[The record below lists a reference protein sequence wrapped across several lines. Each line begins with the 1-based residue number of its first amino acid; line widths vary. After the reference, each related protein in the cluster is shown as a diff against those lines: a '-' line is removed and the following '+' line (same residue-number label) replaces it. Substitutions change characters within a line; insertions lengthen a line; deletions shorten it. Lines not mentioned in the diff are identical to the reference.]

1 MNDWDGLPTPRR
13 YWSIAAI
20 WLALTMAV
28 LDASIANVALP
39 AIARDLHAAP
49 AESIWVINAYQ
60 LAIVVSLLPLAALGE
75 IVSYRRVFQ
84 GGLVLFVLASGGCA
98 LAHTLPQLA
107 LARVVQGLGA
117 AGVMSVNGALVRHT
131 YPHRQLG
138 RGIGLNALVISVAAV
153 LGPSIASAIL
163 AVGPWQWLFAVNLP
177 VGAAALLVGWFA
189 LPDSARTGRGLD
201 WISAALNVVAFGLII
216 VGVDVLTRGSGSWI
230 GGLELAV
237 GVVAATL
244 MVRRSFSQARPMVP
258 IDLLRNRLFSLSLLT
273 SVASF
278 TAQMLAFVALPFFFQ
293 DVLHRS
299 QVETGILITPW
310 PLAVGVAAPLSGY
323 LADRYSAAVLGSI
336 GLILFAIG
344 LALVALLPAHAGML
358 DVMWRMAVC
367 GLGFGIFQAPNNRT
381 LLAAAPLDRSGAAG
395 GMLATAR
402 LTGQTIGAT
411 LTAIVFRAAP
421 VTGPVLSLGLAAV
434 FAAGGAVVSA
444 SRLLDRS
451 PRKPGDA
458 PR

>member
-1 MNDWDGLPTPRR
+1 MDDWDGLPTPRR
-13 YWSIAAI
+13 YWSIAAT

-75 IVSYRRVFQ
+75 IVSYRRVLQ
-84 GGLVLFVLASGGCA
+84 GGLLLFVLASAGCA

-107 LARVVQGLGA
+107 FARVIQGLGA
-117 AGVMSVNGALVRHT
+117 AGVMSVNGAIVRHT

-138 RGIGLNALVISVAAV
+138 RGVGMNALVISVAAV

-177 VGAAALLVGWFA
+177 VGAAALLVGWFS
-189 LPDSARTGRGLD
+189 LPDSARTGKRLD
-201 WISAALNVVAFGLII
+201 WISAALNVAAFGLII
-216 VGVDVLTRGSGSWI
+216 VGVDVLTRGAQGWI
-230 GGLELAV
+230 GGLDLAA
-237 GVVAATL
+237 GVLAAAL
-244 MVRRSFSQARPMVP
+244 LIRRSFSQARPMVP
-258 IDLLRNRLFSLSLLT
+258 IDLLRSRLFSLSVLT
-273 SVASF
+273 SIASF
-278 TAQMLAFVALPFFFQ
+278 AAQMLAFVALPFYFQ

-310 PLAVGVAAPLSGY
+310 PLAVGVAAPLSGH

-336 GLILFAIG
+336 GLVVLAIG
-344 LALVALLPAHAGML
+344 LALLALLPVRAGML

-367 GLGFGIFQAPNNRT
+367 GLGFGVFQAPNNRT
-381 LLAAAPLDRSGAAG
+381 LLA
-395 GMLATAR
+395 TAR
-402 LTGQTIGAT
+402 LSGQTIGAT
-411 LTAIVFRAAP
+411 LAAILFRAAP
-421 VTGPVLSLGLAAV
+421 AAGPVLSLGLAAA
-434 FAAGGAVVSA
+434 FATGGALVSA
-444 SRLLDRS
+444 TRLLDRS
-451 PRKPGDA
+451 PRKRGQP

>member
-1 MNDWDGLPTPRR
+1 MNDYDGLPTPRR
-13 YWSIAAI
+13 YWSIAAT

-84 GGLVLFVLASGGCA
+84 AGLVLFVLASAGCA

-107 LARVVQGLGA
+107 FARVVQGLGA

-138 RGIGLNALVISVAAV
+138 RGVGLNALVISVAAV

-177 VGAAALLVGWFA
+177 VGAAALAVGWFA
-189 LPDSARTGRGLD
+189 LPDSARTGRGVD
-201 WISAALNVVAFGLII
+201 WISTGLNVVAFGLII
-216 VGVDVLTRGSGSWI
+216 VGVDVLTRGSRAWI
-230 GGLELAV
+230 GALALAV
-237 GVVAATL
+237 GLIAGAL
-244 MVRRSFSQARPMVP
+244 LIRRSFSQARPMVP
-258 IDLLRNRLFSLSLLT
+258 IDLLRSRLFSLSVLT

-278 TAQMLAFVALPFFFQ
+278 AAQMLAFVALPFFFQ

-299 QVETGILITPW
+299 QVETGLLITPW
-310 PLAVGVAAPLSGY
+310 PLAVGVAAPLSGH
-323 LADRYSAAVLGSI
+323 LADRYSAAVLGSF
-336 GLILFAIG
+336 GLVVLAAG
-344 LALVALLPAHAGML
+344 LLLLALLPPHAGML

-367 GLGFGIFQAPNNRT
+367 GLGFGVFQAPNNRT
-381 LLAAAPLDRSGAAG
+381 LLAAAPLDRSGAAA

-402 LTGQTIGAT
+402 LSGQTIGAT
-411 LTAIVFRAAP
+411 LAAILFRIAP
-421 VTGPVLSLGLAAV
+421 VTGTVLALGLAAV
-434 FAAGGAVVSA
+434 FAAGGAGISA
-444 SRLLDRS
+444 TRLLDRS
-451 PRKPGDA
+451 PRPSGAA